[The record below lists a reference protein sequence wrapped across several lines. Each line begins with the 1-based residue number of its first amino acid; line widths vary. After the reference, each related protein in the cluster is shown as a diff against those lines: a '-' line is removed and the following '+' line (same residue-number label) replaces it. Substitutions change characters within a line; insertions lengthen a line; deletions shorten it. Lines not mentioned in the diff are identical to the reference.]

1 MSVTSVTSKIIYT
14 GSAVVTT
21 EFAYPFR
28 ILTSSDL
35 EVTRYYEATGST
47 SVLTLDTDYNVTG
60 VGESSGGNVILTG
73 SYTTLPSGSKLVIAR
88 EMGLTQEVDYIE
100 NDPFPAETHERAI
113 DRLTMITQQLQ
124 EYISRSLAKDIT
136 KTGSLIFPEAVGDK
150 IIGWD
155 ASSTYLVNITNP
167 GAQASTSA
175 VAAASSAVVALS
187 TEVASASSAAVA
199 VSEAAVSLSS
209 SIVSVS
215 QGAIAVS
222 SAAVSVSEAAASLS
236 SSVVCVSQ
244 AVVATSSST
253 VSVSAATGA
262 VSETAVSVSAAAGAV
277 ATTATSVSAA
287 AGAVSTTVVCVSSS
301 AGAVVEATAAASSAT
316 VAVAQAATNYRYL
329 RVTLVDPK
337 GVYDVSPSICLLQS
351 LNAAI
356 TVNDIEVTCD
366 HAPGVQ
372 ISGNLLY
379 ADAFIGTAS
388 PVVINDFN
396 TTSGVRYDASLIS
409 ANVTAGKCM
418 YLAFD
423 AQPTAS
429 ITQVNFNIR
438 YTYD

>member
-14 GSAVVTT
+14 GSVVVTT

-28 ILTSSDL
+28 IISTSDL
-35 EVTRYYEATGST
+35 TVTRYYEATGST
-47 SVLTLDTDYNVTG
+47 SVLTLDTDYEVSG
-60 VGESSGGNVILTG
+60 AGEDTGGNVTLTG

-88 EMGLTQEVDYIE
+88 EMDLTQEVDYVE

-113 DRLTMITQQLQ
+113 DRLTMITQQIK
-124 EYISRSLAKDIT
+124 EVTDRSLAKAIT
-136 KTGSLIFPEAVGDK
+136 KTGSLIFPEAVGNK

-155 ASSTYLVNITNP
+155 ASGTFLTNITNP

-175 VAAASSAVVALS
+175 VAAASSATVA
-187 TEVASASSAAVA
+187 VASEVVSTSSAAIA

-215 QGAIAVS
+215 QAVIAVS
-222 SAAVSVSEAAASLS
+222 GSTVAVAEATAALS

-244 AVVATSSST
+244 GVVATSSST

-262 VSETAVSVSAAAGAV
+262 VSTTVVCVSSSVGAV
-277 ATTATSVSAA
+277 A
-287 AGAVSTTVVCVSSS
+287 TTVVCVSSS
-301 AGAVVEATAAASSAT
+301 AGSVVESAAAASSAA

-329 RVTLVDPK
+329 RVTLVDPN
-337 GVYDVSPSICLLQS
+337 GLYDVSPSVCLLQS

-366 HAPGVQ
+366 HNPGVQ

-379 ADAFIGTAS
+379 ADAFIATAN

-396 TTSGVRYDASLIS
+396 TTSGVRKDTSLVS

>member
-14 GSAVVTT
+14 GSVVVTT

-28 ILTSSDL
+28 IISTSDL
-35 EVTRYYEATGST
+35 TVTRYYEATGST
-47 SVLTLDTDYNVTG
+47 SVLTLDTDYEVSG
-60 VGESSGGNVILTG
+60 AGEDTGGNVTLTG

-88 EMGLTQEVDYIE
+88 EMDLTQEVDYVE

-277 ATTATSVSAA
+277 
-287 AGAVSTTVVCVSSS
+287 STTVVCVSSS